1 MFFSIVGRTSNLFSW
16 FWMALCFSGIEVC
29 KIFFPWYCNCKTVLL
44 FLSQTSILIAMF
56 LHLVSKLMHLKTV
69 YADVMLNANLKG
81 SIVTAVSFPPNRVQ

>member
-1 MFFSIVGRTSNLFSW
+1 
-16 FWMALCFSGIEVC
+16 
-29 KIFFPWYCNCKTVLL
+29 
-44 FLSQTSILIAMF
+44 MF